1 MSEVVRIGV
10 DGRGIPTIVAADEVD
25 AAFAL
30 GHVHARDRLFQ
41 MDLLRRRAVGTVA
54 ELLGA
59 GGVAEDVRQRTLG
72 MRAAAERIAG
82 ELPRDQREVLEAY
95 AAGVNDRL
103 AQVGEPPL
111 ELRACGGDAP
121 APWRVADSAAVAL
134 LLSQMLTGDAASV
147 RMRER
152 MRQTLPAA
160 VRAFL
165 LPERGPYAVE
175 VDGRPAER
183 RATSVPREEL
193 RALLARPAPPRS
205 ATPIVGELDLPF
217 GSNAWAVAGRRTTDG
232 RALLANDM
240 HMPLGMPPI
249 FHRARFEYAGRRVDG
264 VAIPGMP
271 LVVAGAT
278 RTLAWGATRLVAD
291 TIDLIEL
298 APEQS
303 ETERCDSGEGPQA
316 LRTRE
321 ETVVVRGGD
330 DVGVLVCESEWGP
343 VIETR
348 RDGASLAMRWSVLE
362 PGGLDFGLLGLP
374 RAADVEEGCD
384 VVNRAASAP
393 LNFVF
398 ADAGG
403 RIAWTVAGRLPARAA
418 PEGLVRPARGER
430 SWEGCLDAAELP
442 RVVDPAAGVVISANN
457 LTRAHNVAGH
467 TASNGYSAHRAH
479 RVAELLGARCDLT
492 ERDLVQVQLDAGA
505 GFYDFYRERAL
516 QALGDAAPG
525 EAAELRA
532 ARRAVRAWDGTAAV
546 DARGLPL
553 LVAFRENARE
563 TLMAQLLGDCRA
575 ADPLFRYCWN
585 DHERPLRA
593 LLASDDPRDAPPP
606 HATVAAFLRAELALS
621 ARMLARLAPG
631 TPLDQLAWGALNR
644 ASIAHVLAPTGGA
657 FDRHRDLAEV
667 PLAGCPESVHAARP
681 GFGPAMRLVVSPSD
695 VAAGQLHLPGG
706 QSGDPTSPHVRDQFD
721 AWVAGGESPL
731 CPGLLVDELK
741 LGAPAR

>member
-1 MSEVVRIGV
+1 MSEVARIGV
-10 DGRGIPTIVAADEVD
+10 DRRGIPTIAAADEAG

-54 ELLGA
+54 ELLGPGA
-59 GGVAEDVRQRTLG
+59 VAEDVRQRTLG
-72 MRAAAERIAG
+72 VRGAAERIAG
-82 ELPRDQREVLEAY
+82 ELPRDQRDVLEAY

-103 AQVGEPPL
+103 AQAEELPL
-111 ELRACGGDAP
+111 EVRACGADSP

-134 LLSQMLTGDAASV
+134 LLAQMLTGDAASV
-147 RMRER
+147 RMRDR
-152 MRQTLPAA
+152 MRQELPAT
-160 VRAFL
+160 VQAFL
-165 LPERGPYAVE
+165 LPEQGPYAVE

-183 RATSVPREEL
+183 HATAVPCEEL

-205 ATPIVGELDLPF
+205 ATPMVGELDLPF
-217 GSNAWAVAGRRTTDG
+217 GSNAWAVAGRRTADG

-240 HMPLGMPPI
+240 HMPLGAPPI
-249 FHRARFEYAGRRVDG
+249 FHRARVEHAGGRVDG

-291 TIDLIEL
+291 TIDLLEL
-298 APEQS
+298 EPWQGEA
-303 ETERCDSGEGPQA
+303 ERYDAGGRPQP
-316 LRTRE
+316 LRARE
-321 ETVVVRGGD
+321 EPVAVRDGD
-330 DVGVLVCESEWGP
+330 DVALTVRETDWGP
-343 VIETR
+343 VVETR
-348 RDGASLAMRWSVLE
+348 PDGTALVMRWSVLE

-374 RAADVEEGCD
+374 RAADVEEGCET
-384 VVNRAASAP
+384 VNRAASAP
-393 LNFVF
+393 LNFLF

-418 PEGLVRPARGER
+418 PAGLVRPARGER
-430 SWEGCLDAAELP
+430 SWDGCLGAAELP
-442 RVVDPAAGVVISANN
+442 RVVDPAAGVAISANN
-457 LTRAHNVAGH
+457 LTSAHNAAVH

-479 RVAELLGARCDLT
+479 RVAALLGERCDLT
-492 ERDLVQVQLDAGA
+492 ERDMVRVQLDAGA

-516 QALGDAAPG
+516 QVAGDEAPG
-525 EAAELRA
+525 DAAELRA
-532 ARRAVRAWDGTAAV
+532 ARRAIRAWDGTAAV

-575 ADPLFRYCWN
+575 ADPQFRYVWN
-585 DHERPLRA
+585 DHEQPLRA

-606 HATVAAFLRAELALS
+606 HATVAAFLRAELELS
-621 ARMLARLAPG
+621 ARMLARLAPD
-631 TPLDQLAWGALNR
+631 TPLDELTWGALNR
-644 ASIAHVLAPTGGA
+644 AGIAHVLAPAGGP

-681 GFGPAMRLVVSPSD
+681 GFGPAMRLVVSPSQ
-695 VAAGQLHLPGG
+695 VEAGQLHLPGG

-721 AWVAGGESPL
+721 AWLAGGESPL
-731 CPGLLVDELK
+731 CPGPQADVVA
-741 LGAPAR
+741 LGAHAR